1 MQQIKKIE
9 HSKSN
14 NQIIPVLQKK
24 KTIISDRQMIEP
36 INSKNVEM
44 VLNKYPNKSC
54 AWSQFS
60 WEDIDFFVLNPSNL
74 LIFLGGSDK

>member
-1 MQQIKKIE
+1 MQQIKKIK

-14 NQIIPVLQKK
+14 NEIIPVLQKK

-54 AWSQFS
+54 A
-60 WEDIDFFVLNPSNL
+60 
-74 LIFLGGSDK
+74 

>member
-1 MQQIKKIE
+1 MQQIKKIK

-36 INSKNVEM
+36 INSKNVEI
-44 VLNKYPNKSC
+44 VLKKCPNKSC

-60 WEDIDFFVLNPSNL
+60 LEDIDFFVLNPSNL